1 MNNSIQND
9 INLLVEW
16 ADKAMCYS
24 WLHNH
29 SYHEYSFK
37 DKCYTL
43 PIIGLTT
50 IAGTSTFAQ
59 ASSMNISNTG
69 SYISM
74 GFGSLTIL
82 SGLLTAI
89 KKFLKISEY
98 AESHRISKMN
108 WEKLYREIKIE
119 LTRLD
124 NTPTQNTPKSKPSN
138 SNTSNLD
145 HLDSIINKFKNQY
158 NHLMETSPTI
168 SKKSI
173 EKFTKEFQKPQY
185 SNILKPE
192 ICGNMES
199 TASITKIFKSTN
211 IANYTIPLLPSNPTE
226 NHIISVISDISDIS
240 NTKQDISHNI
250 DI

>member
-124 NTPTQNTPKSKPSN
+124 NTPNTQKSN

-145 HLDSIINKFKNQY
+145 NLDSIINKFKNQY

-173 EKFTKEFQKPQY
+173 EKFTKEFQQPQY

-199 TASITKIFKSTN
+199 TASITKLFKSTN
-211 IANYTIPLLPSNPTE
+211 ITNYTIPLLPSNPINTKNTE
-226 NHIISVISDISDIS
+226 NHII
-240 NTKQDISHNI
+240 NETKQDISHNI

>member
-1 MNNSIQND
+1 MNSIQND

-124 NTPTQNTPKSKPSN
+124 NTPNTQNTPKSNPSN

-145 HLDSIINKFKNQY
+145 NLDSIINKFKNQY

-173 EKFTKEFQKPQY
+173 ENFTKEFQKPQY

-211 IANYTIPLLPSNPTE
+211 IENYTIPLLPSNPTE
-226 NHIISVISDISDIS
+226 NHIISNISD
-240 NTKQDISHNI
+240 TKQDISHNI

>member
-1 MNNSIQND
+1 MNSIQND

-124 NTPTQNTPKSKPSN
+124 NTHNTQNTPKSNPSN

-145 HLDSIINKFKNQY
+145 NLDSIINKFKNQY

-173 EKFTKEFQKPQY
+173 EKFTKEFQQPQY
-185 SNILKPE
+185 SSILKPE
-192 ICGNMES
+192 ICGNMET
-199 TASITKIFKSTN
+199 TASITKLFKSTN
-211 IANYTIPLLPSNPTE
+211 IANYTIPLLPSNPINTKNTE
-226 NHIISVISDISDIS
+226 NHII
-240 NTKQDISHNI
+240 NETKQDLSHNI

>member
-1 MNNSIQND
+1 MNSIQND

-124 NTPTQNTPKSKPSN
+124 NTPTQNTLNTPKSNPSN
-138 SNTSNLD
+138 SKTSNLD
-145 HLDSIINKFKNQY
+145 NLDSIINKFKNQY

-173 EKFTKEFQKPQY
+173 EKFTKEFKQPQY
-185 SNILKPE
+185 SSILKPE
-192 ICGNMES
+192 ICGNMET
-199 TASITKIFKSTN
+199 TASITKLFKSTN

-226 NHIISVISDISDIS
+226 NHIISVISD
-240 NTKQDISHNI
+240 TKQDISHNI

>member
-1 MNNSIQND
+1 MNNNMQND
-9 INLLVEW
+9 INLLIEW

-59 ASSMNISNTG
+59 ASSMTISNTG
-69 SYISM
+69 SYLSM
-74 GFGSLTIL
+74 GFGGLTLL
-82 SGLLTAI
+82 SGLLTAV

-124 NTPTQNTPKSKPSN
+124 NTSKSK
-138 SNTSNLD
+138 SNLD
-145 HLDSIINKFKNQY
+145 NLDSIINKFKNQY
-158 NHLMETSPTI
+158 NHLMETSPSI
-168 SKKSI
+168 PKKSI
-173 EKFTKEFQKPQY
+173 QTFLKEFEKPQY

-199 TASITKIFKSTN
+199 TSSITKVINDHVVQSNISNISSSTN
-211 IANYTIPLLPSNPTE
+211 LTNYTIPLLKTNTIQNTE
-226 NHIISVISDISDIS
+226 NHIISDNSY
-240 NTKQDISHNI
+240 NI